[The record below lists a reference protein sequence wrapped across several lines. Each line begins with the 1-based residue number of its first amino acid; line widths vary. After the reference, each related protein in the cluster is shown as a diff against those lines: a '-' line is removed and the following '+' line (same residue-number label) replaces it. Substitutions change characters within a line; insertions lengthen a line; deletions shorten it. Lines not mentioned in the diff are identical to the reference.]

1 MINMEISRT
10 EIISIIRL
18 LEQGM
23 YAIEK
28 YSPVTSTERDVAR
41 RMKQKI
47 KKLKKRYDHVI
58 CNKGKV
64 E

>member
-1 MINMEISRT
+1 MEISRT

-28 YSPVTSTERDVAR
+28 YSPVTSTERDVSR

-47 KKLKKRYDHVI
+47 KKRYDHVI

>member
-1 MINMEISRT
+1 MEISRT

-28 YSPVTSTERDVAR
+28 YFPVTSTERDVSR

-47 KKLKKRYDHVI
+47 KKRYDHVI

>member
-28 YSPVTSTERDVAR
+28 YSPVTSTERDVSR

-47 KKLKKRYDHVI
+47 KKRYDHVI